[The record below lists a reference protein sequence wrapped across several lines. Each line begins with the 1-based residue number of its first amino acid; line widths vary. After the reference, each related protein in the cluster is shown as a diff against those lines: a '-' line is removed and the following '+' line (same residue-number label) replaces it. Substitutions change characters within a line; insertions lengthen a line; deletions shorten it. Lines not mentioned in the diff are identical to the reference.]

1 MTRVSFNVTITND
14 NILEVN
20 EKLDLI
26 IDLSSLPSNVN
37 VGNVYYATV
46 TIVDDDGKRFQI
58 NM

>member
-14 NILEVN
+14 NMLEVN

-37 VGNVYYATV
+37 VGSVYYAIV
-46 TIVDDDGKRFQI
+46 TIVDDDGK
-58 NM
+58 